1 MRVRKTLTMIELR
14 RDREDLKI
22 FVSPRCK
29 DLDLGTRLL
38 KLLPEFRECTKV
50 HLGDGEHCS
59 FWFDHWLGPRPLAEL
74 FPALLTHCRRPNVT
88 HPHLLR

>member
-38 KLLPEFRECTKV
+38 KLLPEF
-50 HLGDGEHCS
+50 S